1 MQETTPANR
10 PDGSTDWQH
19 VNWRAA
25 NRRVRN
31 LRHRIFRATQAG
43 DWKTVQSL
51 QRLMLRSY
59 SNTLLSVRRVTQ
71 VNQGRKTAGVDQLV
85 VKTPAARGRLVDH
98 LTTYQPW
105 KARPA
110 KRVYI
115 PKANGKLRPL
125 GIPICPS
132 YCTVLQGS
140 LGMEWAAAAGPPS
153 IRLRRHAH
161 TSRLALPH
169 RFA

>member
-1 MQETTPANR
+1 MQDVSRANR
-10 PDGSTDWQH
+10 TEGQTDWTR

-31 LRHRIFRATQAG
+31 LRQRIFRATQDG
-43 DWKTVQSL
+43 DWDKVQSL
-51 QRLMLRSY
+51 QRLMPRSRA
-59 SNTLLSVRRVTQ
+59 NTLLSVRRVTQ
-71 VNQGRKTAGVDQLV
+71 VNQGKRTTGVDKLV
-85 VKTPAARGRLVDH
+85 VKTPEARGRLVDH

-105 KARPA
+105 KATPA

-132 YCTVLQGS
+132 YCTSMQGV
-140 LGMEWAAAAGPPS
+140 
-153 IRLRRHAH
+153 
-161 TSRLALPH
+161 
-169 RFA
+169 